1 MVVDL
6 VVTCVDCYS
15 FCCLF
20 YLDIVK
26 YESTIIIWLFHYFVW
41 CGCVFVVLVCVYVCV
56 CVCSFLLVVF
66 TFCLLCI
73 LSLLVVVFAA
83 LLK

>member
-41 CGCVFVVLVCVYVCV
+41 CGCVFVVLVCVCMCV
-56 CVCSFLLVVF
+56 CVRS
-66 TFCLLCI
+66 CLLFLHFVCC
-73 LSLLVVVFAA
+73 VF
-83 LLK
+83 